1 MGTKLGQKL
10 ISLGLLLG
18 DLAVLYGALWVAL
31 LLRYLEVPSNTLFV
45 KHFLP
50 FSFIFVVWIMV
61 FYIADLY
68 GRSFKLQS
76 KSLPGLIFKSQSIN
90 GIIATMFFY
99 LLPYYGIT
107 PKTVLI
113 ADVLV
118 SFLFLYFWRI
128 LVRSF
133 LRLSSAQPILA
144 IGSRK
149 EFQELIE
156 DLKKHPQH
164 GFFVLEEINSQS
176 IGQNFQEVFEKRI
189 DDLIKN
195 DKNLAVVVESFTDC
209 PKEVVAHFYNL
220 MSRGVKFMDF
230 QKFYENIFQYV
241 PLFFV
246 NEEWLLENISSSKKD
261 FYDLPKRLLDVLA
274 ALIFGIV
281 SLLFYPFII
290 LAIKLGDKGPVFF
303 INKRVGQ
310 SGKIFKHIKFRS
322 MRVDADSKWPE
333 KGDKR
338 ITKVGGF
345 LRKTRLDELPQL
357 WNVFMGDMSFVG
369 PRPDFLDFAQKLE
382 KEIPYY
388 TIRNLIKPGL
398 TGWAQI
404 QQTAP
409 SSMEETEKRLAY
421 DIYYIK
427 NRSIILDL
435 TIILKTIRIM
445 LSRSGV

>member
-1 MGTKLGQKL
+1 MATKLGQKL
-10 ISLGLLLG
+10 ISSALLLG
-18 DLAVLYGALWVAL
+18 DLIMLYISLWVAL
-31 LLRYLEVPSNTLFV
+31 LLRYLEIPSSALFA

-50 FSFIFVVWIMV
+50 FSFIFVVWIAV

-76 KSLPGLIFKSQSIN
+76 KNLLGLIFKSQSVN
-90 GIIATMFFY
+90 GIIAIIFFY

-113 ADVLV
+113 IDVLV

-128 LVRSF
+128 LARSF
-133 LRLSSAQPILA
+133 LRLSSAQSILA
-144 IGSRK
+144 VGSGR

-156 DLKKHPQH
+156 DLKQHPQH
-164 GFFVLEEINSQS
+164 GFFVLEVINSQTIS
-176 IGQNFQEVFEKRI
+176 QNFQGVFEKKI

-195 DKNLAVVVESFTDC
+195 DKNLAIMVESFQNC
-209 PKEVVAHFYNL
+209 PKEAVEHFYNL
-220 MSRGVKFMDF
+220 MSQGIKFTDF

-241 PLFFV
+241 PLSFV
-246 NEEWLLENISSSKKD
+246 NEAWLLENISSSKKD
-261 FYDLPKRLLDVLA
+261 FYDLPKRLLDVVA

-281 SLLFYPFII
+281 SLIFYPFII
-290 LAIKLGDKGPVFF
+290 LAIKLDDGGPIFF

-310 SGKIFKHIKFRS
+310 GGKIFQHIKFRS
-322 MRVDADSKWPE
+322 MCVDADSKWPE

-338 ITKVGGF
+338 ITQVGNF

-357 WNVFMGDMSFVG
+357 WNVLRGDMSFVG

-388 TIRNLIKPGL
+388 NIRSLIKPGL

-409 SSMEETEKRLAY
+409 SSVEETEKRLAY

-427 NRSIILDL
+427 NRSIVLDL

>member
-1 MGTKLGQKL
+1 MVTKLGQKL
-10 ISLGLLLG
+10 ISSALLLG
-18 DLAVLYGALWVAL
+18 DLMILYGSLWVAL
-31 LLRYLEVPSNTLFV
+31 LLRYLEIPSNVLFV

-50 FSFIFVVWIMV
+50 FSFIFIVWIVV

-76 KSLPGLIFKSQSIN
+76 KSLLGLIFKSQSIN
-90 GIIATMFFY
+90 GIIAIMFFY

-118 SFLFLYFWRI
+118 SFLFLYSWRI
-128 LVRSF
+128 LARSF

-156 DLKKHPQH
+156 DLKEHPQH
-164 GFFVLEEINSQS
+164 GFSVLEKIDAQNISQS
-176 IGQNFQEVFEKRI
+176 FSEDPKKTI
-189 DDLIKN
+189 DNSIKN
-195 DKNLAVVVESFTDC
+195 DKNLAVVVESFADC
-209 PKEVVAHFYNL
+209 SREAVAYFYDL
-220 MSRGVKFMDF
+220 MSRGVRFIDF

-241 PLFFV
+241 PLSFV
-246 NEEWLLENISSSKKD
+246 NEAWLLENISSSKKD
-261 FYDLPKRLLDVLA
+261 FYDLPKRIIDVLT

-281 SLLFYPFII
+281 SLVFYPFII
-290 LAIKLGDKGPVFF
+290 LLIKIGDRGPVFF

-310 SGKIFKHIKFRS
+310 GGKIFKQIKFRS
-322 MRVDADSKWPE
+322 MIVGADARWPE
-333 KGDKR
+333 KGDRR
-338 ITKVGGF
+338 ITKVGNF

-357 WNVFMGDMSFVG
+357 WNVLKGDMSFVG

-388 TIRNLIKPGL
+388 NIRNLIKPGL

-409 SSMEETEKRLAY
+409 SSVEETEKRLAY

-427 NRSIILDL
+427 NRFIILDL

-445 LSRSGV
+445 LSRS